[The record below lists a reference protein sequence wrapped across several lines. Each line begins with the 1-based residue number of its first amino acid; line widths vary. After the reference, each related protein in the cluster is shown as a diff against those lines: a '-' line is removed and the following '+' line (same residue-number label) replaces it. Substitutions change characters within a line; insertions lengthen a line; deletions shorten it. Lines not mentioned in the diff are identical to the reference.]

1 MPRVELVAVTEML
14 EEDNSR
20 VPVPFSDLR
29 NSGIEA
35 ELEPFMGTTT
45 ESIEDDSL
53 STDPGRV
60 ATDFDAAMT
69 TSGDYGYTP
78 HQHYR
83 GMGMGRSIPGSRI
96 AYSTTYQP
104 SHVKSPL
111 QQSALPEELSSDLHS
126 SDEEDEITEAKT
138 TEEEA
143 LIAKYVATRN
153 SRSPTHIRSRPT
165 SGGGGGEAAVASA
178 SAPPERQT
186 VSPFGPYTP
195 QPPPPTEEDP
205 ALVPRSVITP
215 PPQLENRLS
224 LTDRT
229 HNMSVTPRVSRE
241 VAPPIEAER
250 IRKLVDSIHVAL
262 EWARTLT
269 EVSPYNVL
277 VVAIP

>member
-1 MPRVELVAVTEML
+1 ML

-35 ELEPFMGTTT
+35 ELEPFMETTS
-45 ESIEDDSL
+45 ESIDDSL

-83 GMGMGRSIPGSRI
+83 GMGRSIPGSRI
-96 AYSTTYQP
+96 AYSTARSYQP

-111 QQSALPEELSSDLHS
+111 QQSALAEELSSDLNS
-126 SDEEDEITEAKT
+126 SDEEGEEDEITEAQT
-138 TEEEA
+138 AEEEA

-153 SRSPTHIRSRPT
+153 SRSPTQMRSRPT
-165 SGGGGGEAAVASA
+165 SGGEAVVASA

-186 VSPFGPYTP
+186 VSPFGPYSP

-205 ALVPRSVITP
+205 ALVPRSIITP
-215 PPQLENRLS
+215 PPHPGNRLS

-250 IRKLVDSIHVAL
+250 IKKLVESIHVAL

-269 EVSPYNVL
+269 EVSPCNSFVT
-277 VVAIP
+277 AIPLAL